1 MKELSQ
7 VEVKMVSGGSMGALL
22 KLLGGLIS
30 TTVTKNAGA
39 VAKYGAGIVKKA
51 GEGVAIGAGAT
62 ATNELIKNQINGNKK
77 P

>member
-7 VEVKMVSGGSMGALL
+7 VEVKMVSGGSFGAVL
-22 KLLGGLIS
+22 KIIGGLTRS
-30 TTVTKNAGA
+30 TVINNAGT

-62 ATNELIKNQINGNKK
+62 AVNELIKNQINGNKK